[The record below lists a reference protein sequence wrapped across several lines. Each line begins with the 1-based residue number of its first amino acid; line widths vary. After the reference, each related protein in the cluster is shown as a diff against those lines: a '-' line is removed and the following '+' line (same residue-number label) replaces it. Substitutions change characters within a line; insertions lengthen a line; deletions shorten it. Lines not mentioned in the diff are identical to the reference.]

1 MVVFLIVSV
10 EDIVVVVLRTSVVD
24 VLVRASVEDKIS

>member
-1 MVVFLIVSV
+1 MLVFLIVSV
-10 EDIVVVVLRTSVVD
+10 EDIVVVVLRTLVVD

>member
-1 MVVFLIVSV
+1 MVVFLNVSV

>member
-1 MVVFLIVSV
+1 MVVFLNVSV
-10 EDIVVVVLRTSVVD
+10 EDIVVVVLRISVVD